1 MRSLFAFALAAL
13 AFAPLASAQDQ
24 TSEAF
29 LVGPAWEWDL
39 SATEGETGFDGT
51 LYLNFEIV
59 TSDGL
64 ALEEATE
71 FTITQ
76 IAGTASNAD
85 FAASPSTPAFGGDFP
100 GSFVVPR
107 GTSSGGDSTL
117 TIVIPLV
124 DDGEDE
130 GTETATFEIVNPSG
144 SRSQVTVTLY
154 DDEIPP
160 NVAPVAAFSP
170 AQVSPDTYVFIDTSA
185 DSDGSVVS
193 WAWDFGDGTTST
205 LQRPTHTYARGGTYT
220 ATLTVTDDD
229 GATDSASQ
237 TVTVPD
243 NPTQGGGPDDGG
255 CEPGPGGVDCVPPGN
270 GGGNPDDDTCDGA
283 IECDP
288 EAGPVVTG
296 TLAAGTCAFPVPSA
310 TSRCSLQ
317 ATGTNNGQEAQ
328 RFTVF
333 LRLDGPDG
341 FSAVRFRGEIKLGPG
356 ETGSNP
362 IALRTKDS
370 DPDGLYDA
378 VLLVEAGSVAA
389 PSAAAV
395 EVDRLAFAKGSA
407 GLRAAERLSAFP
419 NPAAGPATLRFAVAE
434 ASEATLVVYD
444 ALGRE
449 VARPV
454 DGTVEGVVEASVD
467 ASALPAGLYVA
478 RLVVGDRAETVR
490 FSVVR

>member
-107 GTSSGGDSTL
+107 GTGSGGDSTM
-117 TIVIPLV
+117 TIEIPLV

-160 NVAPVAAFSP
+160 NVAPTAAFFTNTDGLATVAFVDES
-170 AQVSPDTYVFIDTSA
+170 T

-193 WAWDFGDGTTST
+193 WAWDFGDGNTST
-205 LQRPTHTYARGGTYT
+205 QQNPTHTYAADGTYT
-220 ATLTVTDDD
+220 VTLTVTDDAS
-229 GATDSASQ
+229 ATDAASQ
-237 TVTVPD
+237 SVTISTGGNGDGSDSD
-243 NPTQGGGPDDGG
+243 NPGQGGGPNGEDDVS
-255 CEPGPGGVDCVPPGN
+255 CPTPECIDEAPGP
-270 GGGNPDDDTCDGA
+270 
-283 IECDP
+283 I
-288 EAGPVVTG
+288 VTG

-362 IALRTKDS
+362 LALRTKDS

-395 EVDRLAFAKGSA
+395 EVDRLSFAKGGA
-407 GLRAAERLSAFP
+407 GLRAAEPLSAYP
-419 NPAAGPATLRFAVAE
+419 NPADRVATLRFAVAE
-434 ASEATLVVYD
+434 EAEATLVVYD

-454 DGTVEGVVEASVD
+454 DGAVSGVVEAALD

-478 RLVVGDRAETVR
+478 RLAAGDRMETVR